1 MQRRHFLRS
10 AGLAAAALSS
20 GAALA
25 RGDEVPA
32 AANDAL
38 IAGIP
43 KPDFAPR
50 PPLAPIRA
58 SADRIVALNVCTRP
72 FRAQGPRIEA
82 ERVGRHTI
90 IHHYGHGGSGWSL
103 SWGSAEQ
110 ALRLVA
116 AARPRR
122 NALAVVGCGAIGLT
136 TAVAAQH
143 AGYRV
148 RIYAKERLPDVRSF
162 LATGVWSP
170 SSRICTAEFATP
182 AFERRWEAMARAS
195 FHTYQTL
202 LGLPGEPIEWRDG
215 YALSDVPFDQ
225 PTGRGGH
232 DDEPDYPHLEGRLL
246 RDIGPRATALAPSQH
261 PFPVPHV
268 RRYTQMTFNISAYS
282 RMLMADFERAG
293 GRFET
298 RAFGNL
304 HELAS
309 LDERVV
315 VNCTGYGARA
325 LLGDDSLVPVRGQ
338 TARLVPQP
346 EVTYGLNWRGHNL
359 YTVPRRDGIL
369 VQAQAPGDFG
379 NPDTTPDRTAAEAVV
394 ARLASLFPQ
403 A

>member
-10 AGLAAAALSS
+10 AGFAAAALSS
-20 GAALA
+20 GAAFA
-25 RGDEVPA
+25 RGDDAPA
-32 AANDAL
+32 AANDAR
-38 IAGIP
+38 IADIP
-43 KPDFAPR
+43 KPDFAPP

-90 IHHYGHGGSGWSL
+90 VHHYGHGGSGWSL

-122 NALAVVGCGAIGLT
+122 DELAVVGCGAIGLT

-148 RIYAKERLPDVRSF
+148 RIYAKARLPEVRSF

-170 SSRICTAEFATP
+170 GSRICTAQFATP
-182 AFERRWEAMARAS
+182 EFERRWEAMARAS

-202 LGLPGEPIEWRDG
+202 LGLPGEPVEWRDG
-215 YALSDVPFDQ
+215 YSLSDVPFDQ
-225 PTGRGGH
+225 PAGGGGH
-232 DDEPDYPHLEGRLL
+232 DDEPDYPRLEGRLL
-246 RDIGPRATALAPSQH
+246 RDIDPRTVALAPSQH
-261 PFPVPHV
+261 PFPVPYV

-298 RAFGNL
+298 RAFESL
-304 HELAS
+304 RELAS

-325 LLGDDSLVPVRGQ
+325 LLGDDSVVPVRGQ

-379 NPDTTPDRTAAEAVV
+379 NPDTTPDRAAAKAVV

>member
-10 AGLAAAALSS
+10 AGFAAAALSS
-20 GAALA
+20 GGILA
-25 RGDEVPA
+25 REGALP

-38 IAGIP
+38 AAGVP
-43 KPDFAPR
+43 KPPFAPL

-58 SADRIVALNVCTRP
+58 SADRIVALDVCTRP

-82 ERVGRHTI
+82 ERVGRHTV

-122 NALAVVGCGAIGLT
+122 GELAVVGCGAIGLT
-136 TAVAAQH
+136 TAVAAQR

-170 SSRICTAEFATP
+170 SSRICTTRFATP
-182 AFERRWEAMARAS
+182 EFERLWEAMARTS

-215 YALSDVPFDQ
+215 YSLSDVPFNQ
-225 PTGRGGH
+225 PSGGGGE
-232 DDEPDYPHLEGRLL
+232 DEEPDYPHLEGRLL
-246 RDIGPRATALAPSQH
+246 HDIGPRAVALAPSQH
-261 PFPVPHV
+261 PFPVPYV

-304 HELAS
+304 RELAD

-325 LLGDDSLVPVRGQ
+325 LLGDDSVIPVRGQ

-346 EVTYGLNWRGHNL
+346 EVTYGLTWRGHNL

-379 NPDTTPDRTAAEAVV
+379 NPDTTPDRAAAEAMV